1 MTEATDSKGYDDD
14 NSHMAAR
21 TGDMVQIIN
30 GRGEFMFALQTPFT
44 HTLDQPSYNELYL
57 VMVVVKQG

>member
-1 MTEATDSKGYDDD
+1 MTEGTESKGYEDD

-30 GRGEFMFALQTPFT
+30 GRGEFMFVFE
-44 HTLDQPSYNELYL
+44 TLSFSLLSELTL
-57 VMVVVKQG
+57 HHHCNDCN

>member
-1 MTEATDSKGYDDD
+1 MFVGQSKDKPMTEATDSKGYDDD

-44 HTLDQPSYNELYL
+44 QILSRSTLIQ
-57 VMVVVKQG
+57 

>member
-1 MTEATDSKGYDDD
+1 MTEGTESKGYEDD

-30 GRGEFMFALQTPFT
+30 GRGEFMFVFETLSFFSSFQNSSLQ
-44 HTLDQPSYNELYL
+44 
-57 VMVVVKQG
+57 